1 MGSKRS
7 SIKGKG
13 ADIYLGD
20 ASAAKGVSRH
30 QQSTDGPSHK
40 ATFYIPSSL
49 LDQLD
54 DAWLDLRR
62 LDRSVKKSSLVAAAI
77 EAALADYAAKR
88 EESFLYQ
95 SIIGA
100 NSPKDS

>member
-1 MGSKRS
+1 MSNKRS

-20 ASAAKGVSRH
+20 DNQAEQPSRPTKA
-30 QQSTDGPSHK
+30 TDGVRRK
-40 ATFYIPSSL
+40 ATFYIPPSL

-62 LDRSVKKSSLVAAAI
+62 IDRSIKKSNMVS
-77 EAALADYAAKR
+77 AALETALTDYAAKQ
-88 EESFLYQ
+88 EKSLLYQ
-95 SIIGA
+95 AVIGDP
-100 NSPKDS
+100 SSKED